1 MSTADLVG
9 ALIGLFL
16 TLSIFS
22 YLLGDNY
29 LFRLVIHIFIGV
41 ASAFVVV
48 IAWYNV
54 IWPQL
59 IQPLLYGALTERALT
74 IILLI
79 LSLLLL
85 TKAVPSLSNFGRP
98 VMAIL
103 VGVGAATAISGA
115 VVGTVIPQVIDS
127 IRLFNLPGSTGSGI
141 GSWSTLFNSGLL
153 LVGTLTTLTYF
164 HFITRTDSKHPGQKT
179 AWLRWFAKAGKFF
192 ISITLGAVFAGVLLA
207 SLAALVDRLDFI
219 VSLVEKLFNP

>member
-1 MSTADLVG
+1 MSTVDLVG

-59 IQPLLYGALTERALT
+59 IQPCLYGALTERALT
-74 IILLI
+74 II
-79 LSLLLL
+79 
-85 TKAVPSLSNFGRP
+85 
-98 VMAIL
+98 
-103 VGVGAATAISGA
+103 
-115 VVGTVIPQVIDS
+115 
-127 IRLFNLPGSTGSGI
+127 
-141 GSWSTLFNSGLL
+141 
-153 LVGTLTTLTYF
+153 
-164 HFITRTDSKHPGQKT
+164 FI
-179 AWLRWFAKAGKFF
+179 
-192 ISITLGAVFAGVLLA
+192 
-207 SLAALVDRLDFI
+207 
-219 VSLVEKLFNP
+219 NP